1 MRQLRRHIDLRP
13 AGYNF
18 CHVPTACPPAQPIGP
33 IPNRSASAH
42 LDAAQKIRDEH
53 GATLDWLYRAHR
65 SMVPHHL
72 AIEIARIE
80 AAEQEF

>member
-1 MRQLRRHIDLRP
+1 MVLTYRNDKLILP
-13 AGYNF
+13 G
-18 CHVPTACPPAQPIGP
+18 V
-33 IPNRSASAH
+33 ASAH